1 MWEGEG
7 KRGRGE
13 RERKEFIARNW
24 LMQLQVLAKQV

>member
-13 RERKEFIARNW
+13 RERKKFITRNQ
-24 LMQLQVLAKQV
+24 LMQLQVLAEQV